1 MAGPEAPA
9 SPAVPTGRRQLARFL
24 GWFALANGGLGALA
38 GLRMLALYEFPAAP
52 LALAYTAFAWL
63 GHYASLGL
71 LVLLPAFGVL
81 LAWPRWP
88 AVRVAAIVPA
98 ALLLTLLVVDGN
110 VFAAQRNHLTPL
122 AVAILA
128 PATWAFVA
136 VIGLTVLLFQWLLSG
151 LVAGFVS
158 RRPRRG
164 GGLVLGALATVW
176 LAGQGIHMYADALG
190 DTAVTGLTRYL
201 PAYFPM
207 KGKRTLARLG
217 LVDPATVERQRLL
230 ARAGDGGGAGP
241 LRYPLQPLACP
252 DDIPAPR
259 NLVVVLI
266 DGLRPDTVDPR
277 LMPHLAGL
285 QGEGQAFLN
294 HWSGGNSSRAGIFS
308 FFYGVPST
316 YVDAF
321 YGVQQAPVLLTELRR
336 RDYQLAL
343 HAAPGFSTPTDLNR
357 TVFAGVPGLPGER
370 RDVAA
375 VERNRLVTG
384 GFVDWLDG
392 GRDAARPFFA
402 FLYYDPPM
410 GEMPVDA
417 GPLPLDDRF
426 PAERPG
432 ADPKVPGHWRQY
444 RHAMQLADAELGRV
458 DAALGAAGLRDDTL
472 LVAFSDHGY
481 EFDDYGTGYLGH
493 ASSFSDAQLRSVLAM
508 RWPGRPP
515 ARFTHRTS
523 HLDVPATLVGDW
535 LGCTSA
541 PADYSAGRSLF
552 AGADWPWLVAG
563 SYGPHA
569 IVEPGR
575 RTVTQPGGFVEVRG
589 ADYRPL
595 AGATLDPAVVEAAL
609 AEMRRFYQ

>member
-1 MAGPEAPA
+1 MAVAEATAAPA
-9 SPAVPTGRRQLARFL
+9 GRRQLGRFL
-24 GWFALANGGLGALA
+24 GWFALANGALGAVA
-38 GLRMLALYEFPAAP
+38 GVRMLALYQFPAAP
-52 LALAYTAFAWL
+52 LALAYTVFAFL
-63 GHYASLGL
+63 GHYATLGL
-71 LVLLPAFGVL
+71 LVLLPAFIVL
-81 LAWPRWP
+81 LAWPRWAP
-88 AVRVAAIVPA
+88 VRVAAIVPA

-110 VFAAQRNHLTPL
+110 VFAAQRYHLTPL
-122 AVAILA
+122 AAAIFA
-128 PATWAFVA
+128 PATWAFIA
-136 VIGLTVLLFQWLLSG
+136 VIGLTVLMFQWLLSG
-151 LVAGFVS
+151 VVAGFVTG
-158 RRPRRG
+158 RPRRR
-164 GGLVLGALATVW
+164 GGLVLGVLVAVW

-217 LVDPATVERQRLL
+217 LVDPATAERQRLL
-230 ARAGDGGGAGP
+230 ARAGDGGGVGP

-252 DDIPAPR
+252 DAAPVPR

-266 DGLRPDTVDPR
+266 DGLRPDAVDPR
-277 LMPHLAGL
+277 LMPHVADL

-294 HWSGGNSSRAGIFS
+294 HWSGGNSSRAGIFP

-336 RDYQLAL
+336 RQYQLAL
-343 HAAPGFSTPTDLNR
+343 HAAPGFSTPTDLDR
-357 TVFAGVPGLPGER
+357 TVFAGIPGLPGER
-370 RDVAA
+370 PGVSG
-375 VERNRLVTG
+375 VERNRLVTN
-384 GFVDWLDG
+384 GFVDWLDA
-392 GRDAARPFFA
+392 GRDAGRPFFA

-417 GPLPLDDRF
+417 VPLALDDRF
-426 PAERPG
+426 PAGRPG
-432 ADPKVPGHWRQY
+432 ADPKVPALWRQY
-444 RHAMQLADAELGRV
+444 RLAMQLADAELGRV

-472 LVAFSDHGY
+472 LVVFSDHGY
-481 EFDDYGTGYLGH
+481 EFDDYGTGYVGH

-508 RWPGRPP
+508 RWPGRPA

-523 HLDVPATLVGDW
+523 HLDVPATLLGDW
-535 LGCTSA
+535 LGCTSP

-552 AGADWPWLVAG
+552 AGTDWPWLVAG
-563 SYGPHA
+563 SYGAHA

-595 AGATLDPAVVEAAL
+595 AGADLDPAVVEAAL
-609 AEMRRFYQ
+609 AGMRRFYQ